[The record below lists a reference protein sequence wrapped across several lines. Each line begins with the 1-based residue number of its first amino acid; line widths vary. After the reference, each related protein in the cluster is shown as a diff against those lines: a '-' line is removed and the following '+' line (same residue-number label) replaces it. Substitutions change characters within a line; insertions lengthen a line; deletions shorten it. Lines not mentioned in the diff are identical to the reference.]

1 MKSNLTSDYLGLSL
15 KNPLLASS
23 SPLTGDLDS
32 LKRLEDAGVG
42 GVVLPSL
49 FEEQVEHEELEDQR
63 LNDYGAENSPEVTGY
78 FPELSEYKHGPEEYL
93 DHIRAAKSS
102 LSVPVVASLNGH
114 SPGGW
119 ARFSSMMEEAGADAL
134 ELNVYYVPADPE
146 MTGENVEKRIIQLVE
161 QVRKATQ
168 LPLAVKLGPYFSSL
182 PHMATR
188 LDYAGADGLVLFN
201 RYLQPDLD
209 LETMEVV
216 PHLVLSRRE
225 EMLLALRWIAILK
238 DQVGLSLCATSGVHD
253 HLDLARMLLVGAD
266 AVAVASTLL
275 RKGPAQVR
283 EILRGLNLW
292 MEEMEYASVEQLKG
306 SYSQANC
313 PNPEAFERGN
323 YMKALTKYTNDWV

>member
-49 FEEQVEHEELEDQR
+49 FEEQVEHEELEEQR
-63 LNDYGAENSPEVTGY
+63 LDHYGAENSPEVTGY
-78 FPELSEYKHGPEEYL
+78 FPQLTEYKRGPQEYL
-93 DHIRAAKSS
+93 DHIRDAKES
-102 LSVPVVASLNGH
+102 LSVPVIASLNGH

-119 ARFSSMMEEAGADAL
+119 SRYATMMEEAGADAL

-146 MTGENVEKRIIQLVE
+146 MTGEDVERRIIQLVE

-168 LPLAVKLGPYFSSL
+168 VPLAVKLGPYFSSL
-182 PHMATR
+182 PHMASR
-188 LDYAGADGLVLFN
+188 LDFAGADGLVLFN

-209 LETMEVV
+209 LLEMQVV
-216 PHLVLSRRE
+216 PHLVLSSRE

-238 DQVGLSLCATSGVHD
+238 DQVGLSLCATSGIHD

-266 AVAVASTLL
+266 AAALASALL
-275 RKGPAQVR
+275 RKGPGHVS
-283 EILRGLNLW
+283 EILRGLNAW
-292 MEEMEYASVEQLKG
+292 MEEKEYASVEQLKG
-306 SYSQANC
+306 SFSQANC

-323 YMKALTKYTNDWV
+323 YMKALTKYTNEWV